1 MDVSRETPDVTTKP
15 KCCDLPSIRACSQR
29 WHVWIWLLAQATAG
43 SKRALPHGCGSFV
56 QPEHGRRPCRVQSTR
71 RVQSVRLDDRLED
84 SAARQTRSA
93 TGACKRNARQERRRK
108 PCTCPSTSLELE
120 QGCRR
125 AASHHEIGRVF
136 GMSLHS
142 SSDRVGSKMERKRGG
157 ADAKRGPRE

>member
-125 AASHHEIGRVF
+125 AAPRHEIGR
-136 GMSLHS
+136 LLCAPLPS
-142 SSDRVGSKMERKRGG
+142 SSDRVEDGTREGRSGHEEG
-157 ADAKRGPRE
+157 DA